1 MDFWQIVSTILG
13 GITVGQFVLFLK
25 KRDGIEEPDHLF
37 WGKILLYVIAA
48 VFVLGIT
55 TNMLFSDPE
64 MIGKVRSGIWLIL
77 FMVITRSIYRL
88 PPGPKT
94 NKS

>member
-13 GITVGQFVLFLK
+13 GITVGQFVLYLK
-25 KRDGIEEPDHLF
+25 KRDGIEEPDRLF

-48 VFVLGIT
+48 VFVIGIT
-55 TNMLFSDPE
+55 TNMLFSDPV
-64 MIGKVRSGIWLIL
+64 MIGKARSIIWFIL
-77 FMVITRSIYRL
+77 FIFITRGIQGL
-88 PPGPKT
+88 PPGSKT